1 MYFSRCAAYA
11 ALHYPERP
19 PGQGSGEALKGGSS
33 LGCLADCIV
42 DTMRLDSV
50 LISDAV
56 DQKCVQFLQDNGI
69 SVTYK
74 TKMPLDELL
83 KEVQVRK
90 ICGVFNFLIELL
102 ANSPNKRLL
111 VTFKLFKKQIK
122 Y

>member
-1 MYFSRCAAYA
+1 MRRQCA
-11 ALHYPERP
+11 ALHYPARP
-19 PGQGSGEALKGGSS
+19 SGQGSGEALKGGSP
-33 LGCLADCIV
+33 LGRPADSIV

-83 KEVQVRK
+83 KEIKVWR
-90 ICGVFNFLIELL
+90 ICSCIDAHLYFYLGILCSQIPQL
-102 ANSPNKRLL
+102 AFE
-111 VTFKLFKKQIK
+111 V
-122 Y
+122 